1 MAKTRRRTPRLENS
15 RPRRLSSDSSS
26 LSRIQPRPS
35 TSSGTTSN
43 FQDNVQNDSEES
55 VNSDLETS
63 YEIDSEDIP
72 ELMENVNSRS
82 PAKRKRYD
90 SSSDESQ
97 TNRTIR
103 IKGNFVNLDFLVNWK
118 FPNIFGF
125 RRTRRRHGWIKH
137 KSQVRGQK
145 RTLWSHRWKYYLRR
159 MQNRSKRSHFPEY
172 RFRNHLLPTLF
183 PKNAEGSHWEKSN
196 FSK

>member
-1 MAKTRRRTPRLENS
+1 MLFLGENMARTRRRTPRLENS
-15 RPRRLSSDSSS
+15 RPRRLSSDSS

-43 FQDNVQNDSEES
+43 FQDNTQNDSEES

-82 PAKRKRYD
+82 PPKRKRND

-103 IKGNFVNLDFLVNWK
+103 IKGNFVNLDFHVN
-118 FPNIFGF
+118 
-125 RRTRRRHGWIKH
+125 
-137 KSQVRGQK
+137 
-145 RTLWSHRWKYYLRR
+145 
-159 MQNRSKRSHFPEY
+159 
-172 RFRNHLLPTLF
+172 
-183 PKNAEGSHWEKSN
+183 
-196 FSK
+196 